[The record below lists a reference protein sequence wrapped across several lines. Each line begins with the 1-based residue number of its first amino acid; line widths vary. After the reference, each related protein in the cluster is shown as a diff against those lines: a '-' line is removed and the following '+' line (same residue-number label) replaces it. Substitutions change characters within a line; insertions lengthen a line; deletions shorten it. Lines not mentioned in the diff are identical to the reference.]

1 MALIESY
8 RIYMEFNDEEMDD
21 EVIIDLP
28 ELKGHD
34 NWISFR
40 DKFMSNLSITPDSN
54 GAPLLYVINPTKRLV
69 SRQGQPLINL
79 PSVARDLWKIYH
91 EKMIHFG
98 THFKRN
104 DSQVWQL
111 LKKSLLDTQL
121 YHHMDHCARQENG

>member
-54 GAPLLYVINPTKRLV
+54 GAPLLYVINRTKRLV

-98 THFKRN
+98 THFKHN